1 MKVRARS
8 LHLICFVFQVDFV
21 FSYKPQNSEYI
32 FLTKFLNKGFIF
44 LNNKKTSTKGVQ

>member
-32 FLTKFLNKGFIF
+32 FLAKFLSKEFIF
-44 LNNKKTSTKGVQ
+44 LNKKTSTKEVQ